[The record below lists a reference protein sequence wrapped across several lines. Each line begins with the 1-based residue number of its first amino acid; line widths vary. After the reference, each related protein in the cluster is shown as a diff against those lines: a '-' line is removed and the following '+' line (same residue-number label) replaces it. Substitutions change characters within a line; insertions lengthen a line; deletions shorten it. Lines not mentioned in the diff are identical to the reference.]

1 MKLLEWW
8 KRTSL
13 IVRISIGLASGVAL
27 ALLCPGAKAIG
38 LLGIVFVAAL
48 KAIAPLLVA
57 VLVTASVARAEFGMG
72 RRFRTVIFL
81 YLTSTLVAAGVAVCA
96 SRIFPVSIRLQ
107 DAAECETPGD
117 LVTVF
122 SNLLASAVTNP
133 VAAVAEANY
142 LGVLFWS
149 ILTGLAMRKFLAP
162 NAISA
167 VSDFADAIS
176 KVVQWIIRLAPLGIL
191 GLVFTAVSE
200 NGVSIFID
208 YGRLILLLVGCMLF
222 TALVI
227 NPFIVALSIKGNP
240 YPLVWK
246 SIRRS
251 GLSAFFTRSSAAE
264 IHNKRNK

>member
-107 DAAECETPGD
+107 DAAEGNTPGD
-117 LVTVF
+117 LVSVF
-122 SNLLASAVTNP
+122 GNLLASAVTNP
-133 VAAVAEANY
+133 VAAIAEE
-142 LGVLFWS
+142 
-149 ILTGLAMRKFLAP
+149 
-162 NAISA
+162 
-167 VSDFADAIS
+167 D
-176 KVVQWIIRLAPLGIL
+176 
-191 GLVFTAVSE
+191 
-200 NGVSIFID
+200 
-208 YGRLILLLVGCMLF
+208 
-222 TALVI
+222 
-227 NPFIVALSIKGNP
+227 
-240 YPLVWK
+240 
-246 SIRRS
+246 
-251 GLSAFFTRSSAAE
+251 
-264 IHNKRNK
+264 